1 MILEMATLKDLPML
15 RKMEQSALVQIDRLL
30 QAQESDAE
38 VQMEL
43 LMLRI
48 KIEELE
54 QLLN

>member
-15 RKMEQSALVQIDRLL
+15 RKMEQAALVQIDRLL
-30 QAQESDAE
+30 QSQQSDAE

-43 LMLRI
+43 LMLRL

-54 QLLN
+54 QLLT